1 MKKYYTGDIGLYII
15 NGIFLPLLFVLLC
28 LYGKQHF
35 NTTMIIG
42 LIVYIWFCA
51 SCVRIF
57 KFKKNFYEVI
67 FPFRV
72 FKRRKTIF
80 YSDID
85 FVEYDLRRKNQG
97 QKCFHISRFG
107 RKGWFYAL
115 RYDIGCDPKD
125 AKPLMLFLKSKG
137 IKIKIYSDKSLKEY
151 EEILKDEEPEK
162 RPSIEFR
169 W

>member
-15 NGIFLPLLFVLLC
+15 FGIFLPLLFVLLC
-28 LYGKQHF
+28 LYGKQQF
-35 NTTMIIG
+35 NTTMILG
-42 LIVYIWFCA
+42 LVIYIWFCA

-57 KFKKNFYEVI
+57 NFKNDFYEVK
-67 FPFRV
+67 FLFRL
-72 FKRRKTIF
+72 FKRRKKIP
-80 YSDID
+80 YYEID

-115 RYDIGCDPKD
+115 KYEICCDPKD
-125 AKPLMLFLKSKG
+125 AKSLMYFLKSKG

-151 EEILKDEEPEK
+151 EEILKDEEPE
-162 RPSIEFR
+162 
-169 W
+169 